1 MFHLQTRIDFQE
13 VDLALLGHH
22 EFAGAKSYVIDR
34 VEQAAGIGFQL
45 FEHAVGKERRRSLL
59 DELLVAALHGAVA
72 GGIHGEIAV
81 RIASALR
88 FDVTALVDEPFDEI
102 LVQIAALQ
110 RIVVHVEAT
119 QLVVVVHERDAA
131 AATAVGALEHQRIAV
146 RVREV
151 EQQSHVG
158 NRLGNAGNRRHLRES
173 GHAAG
178 RDLVAQVDERLRI
191 RADPRGAGVEDL
203 LRERGDFGKEAI
215 AGVHRVG
222 TAALQDVDEQ
232 ILVEI
237 RVLVGVARQQIR
249 IIGHLHVLCV
259 TVLFGVDRDR
269 GNPHLTCGAH
279 NAKRDFTTVRH
290 Q

>member
-45 FEHAVGKERRRSLL
+45 FEHAVGKERRRSFLNK
-59 DELLVAALHGAVA
+59 LLVAALHGAVA

-203 LRERGDFGKEAI
+203 LRERGDFGKEAV
-215 AGVHRVG
+215 ARMHRVG
-222 TAALQDVDEQ
+222 TAALQDVDE
-232 ILVEI
+232 
-237 RVLVGVARQQIR
+237 
-249 IIGHLHVLCV
+249 
-259 TVLFGVDRDR
+259 
-269 GNPHLTCGAH
+269 
-279 NAKRDFTTVRH
+279 
-290 Q
+290 

>member
-45 FEHAVGKERRRSLL
+45 FEHAVGKERRRSFLNK
-59 DELLVAALHGAVA
+59 LLVAALHGAVA

-178 RDLVAQVDERLRI
+178 RDLVA
-191 RADPRGAGVEDL
+191 
-203 LRERGDFGKEAI
+203 
-215 AGVHRVG
+215 
-222 TAALQDVDEQ
+222 
-232 ILVEI
+232 
-237 RVLVGVARQQIR
+237 
-249 IIGHLHVLCV
+249 
-259 TVLFGVDRDR
+259 
-269 GNPHLTCGAH
+269 
-279 NAKRDFTTVRH
+279 
-290 Q
+290 